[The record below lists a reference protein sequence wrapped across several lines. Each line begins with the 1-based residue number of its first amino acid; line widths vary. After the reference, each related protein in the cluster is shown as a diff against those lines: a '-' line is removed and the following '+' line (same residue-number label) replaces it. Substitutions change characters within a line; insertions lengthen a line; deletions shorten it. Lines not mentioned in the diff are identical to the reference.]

1 MSASASALDPN
12 EHLVVLREAATG
24 KHKHVPMSDLG
35 IGPPPDY
42 RELMERLRNAAPS
55 SDPRIDQIMADV
67 AALKAAAPSADPRVD
82 QLMAEVASL
91 KASASGAPDPRVDAL
106 AQRLKSLEDAV
117 YSLAQTVL
125 KGA

>member
-42 RELMERLRNAAPS
+42 MEIMERLRNAAPS

-67 AALKAAAPSADPRVD
+67 AALKAGSAGE
-82 QLMAEVASL
+82 A
-91 KASASGAPDPRVDAL
+91 DPRVDAL
-106 AQRLKSLEDAV
+106 VVRLKSLEDAV
-117 YSLAQTVL
+117 MTLAQTIL

>member
-1 MSASASALDPN
+1 MNASASVLDPN
-12 EHLVVLREAATG
+12 EHLIVLREAATG
-24 KHKHVPMSDLG
+24 KHRHVPMADLG

-42 RELMERLRNAAPS
+42 AA
-55 SDPRIDQIMADV
+55 ILEK
-67 AALKAAAPSADPRVD
+67 LKAAAPSADPRVD